1 LEGEN
6 PSAVVFYAVT
16 GNSSNDNAGTGID
29 ATAGMTDGGG
39 NSAKKNDA
47 TQCVNIVCSK
57 N

>member
-1 LEGEN
+1 M
-6 PSAVVFYAVT
+6 VFYAVT

-39 NSAKKNDA
+39 NSARKNDA
-47 TQCVNIVCSK
+47 AQCVNIVCSK